1 MNIHLQL
8 FQNCRF
14 TSSETKERTISL
26 LLAAIIS
33 YIKEKGDDDA
43 EIWLRTITTLQFSS
57 IVENLDISKTVDRQ
71 ALFKSF
77 YSCSWQ
83 KWSEI
88 SPHCFCILAT
98 VFGAKIDIQNIWKEI
113 EHPYWSGD
121 IISKSLEKKITFA
134 NWIENLLF
142 YIIFMKKAIVPK
154 LLEPSLNAFK
164 QIVLEI
170 EPRDHKSNKLEEIY
184 RYFQE
189 FDHLR
194 IMENESK
201 THQNQ
206 IKKKNNTKQVASV
219 RRKAGTAFH

>member
-121 IISKSLEKKITFA
+121 IISKIFGKKDHFCELDRKFIILYHFHEKGHCT
-134 NWIENLLF
+134 
-142 YIIFMKKAIVPK
+142 
-154 LLEPSLNAFK
+154 
-164 QIVLEI
+164 
-170 EPRDHKSNKLEEIY
+170 
-184 RYFQE
+184 
-189 FDHLR
+189 
-194 IMENESK
+194 
-201 THQNQ
+201 
-206 IKKKNNTKQVASV
+206 
-219 RRKAGTAFH
+219 